1 MGTLTILS
9 DEPNLTKDQRNLV
22 NDAQICGEQLLVV
35 INDILD
41 LSMMEENKTKL
52 ESIPFSLHS
61 AIEESLEVINIEN
74 FT

>member
-1 MGTLTILS
+1 MGTITILS
-9 DEPNLTKDQRNLV
+9 DEPNLTKDQCNLV

-41 LSMMEENKTKL
+41 LSKMEENKTKL

-61 AIEESLEVINIEN
+61 VIEDSLEVINIYCN
-74 FT
+74 